1 MTYVVVRWR
10 ERHGKQ
16 MLVIE
21 GNSVYEIDEECLK
34 RRKVPKEC
42 EVYEKLVK
50 KREKSKDG
58 RAAEKQKL

>member
-1 MTYVVVRWR
+1 MTYVVIRWQR
-10 ERHGKQ
+10 RLGKK

-50 KREKSKDG
+50 NRKKSKDG
-58 RAAEKQKL
+58 RTAENQKP

>member
-1 MTYVVVRWR
+1 MTYVVIRWQR
-10 ERHGKQ
+10 RLGKK

-42 EVYEKLVK
+42 EVYVKLVK
-50 KREKSKDG
+50 NRKKRKDG
-58 RAAEKQKL
+58 RTAEKLKP

>member
-1 MTYVVVRWR
+1 MTYVVIRWQR
-10 ERHGKQ
+10 RLGKK

-42 EVYEKLVK
+42 EVYENLVK
-50 KREKSKDG
+50 NRKKSKDG
-58 RAAEKQKL
+58 RTAENQKP

>member
-1 MTYVVVRWR
+1 
-10 ERHGKQ
+10 

-50 KREKSKDG
+50 KREKVKTDG
-58 RAAEKQKL
+58 QWKSRSRELPPGK

>member
-1 MTYVVVRWR
+1 MTYVVIRWQR
-10 ERHGKQ
+10 RQGKK

-34 RRKVPKEC
+34 RRRVPKEC

-50 KREKSKDG
+50 NRKKNKDG
-58 RAAEKQKL
+58 RTTENQKP